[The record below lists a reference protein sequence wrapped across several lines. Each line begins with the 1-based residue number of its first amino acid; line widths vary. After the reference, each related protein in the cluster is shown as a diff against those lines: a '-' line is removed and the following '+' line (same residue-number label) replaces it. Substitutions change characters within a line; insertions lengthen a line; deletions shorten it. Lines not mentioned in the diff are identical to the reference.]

1 MNPTKYSPDTTLTL
15 QSLIRPAPHFE
26 TSPFKEHHLQ
36 VKTLNSPSRSNY
48 PSDWIVLS
56 FLGCFIILAWV
67 QFFYFKRM
75 KQILYAPLSQR
86 FLNLL
91 TKEGN
96 LFKERISIALT
107 LVYLFSYS
115 LFLSLIL
122 KEYVPG
128 HLARFGAPQVFALCA
143 VATSLFWM
151 LKIYIISLL
160 GTVFRTYFTTKDY
173 LQNILVSIFTTG
185 LILLPLL
192 ILTIFLHSD
201 ILLYITMISICLLYI
216 FRVMRGYFIGIS
228 MKKFSY
234 LFLFVYLCTLEIL
247 PLLVILKG
255 IFLLSKGF

>member
-1 MNPTKYSPDTTLTL
+1 LD
-15 QSLIRPAPHFE
+15 
-26 TSPFKEHHLQ
+26 
-36 VKTLNSPSRSNY
+36 
-48 PSDWIVLS
+48 
-56 FLGCFIILAWV
+56 
-67 QFFYFKRM
+67 
-75 KQILYAPLSQR
+75 
-86 FLNLL
+86 
-91 TKEGN
+91 
-96 LFKERISIALT
+96 
-107 LVYLFSYS
+107 
-115 LFLSLIL
+115 
-122 KEYVPG
+122 
-128 HLARFGAPQVFALCA
+128 RFGDTRVFALCA

-151 LKIYIISLL
+151 LKIYIIRLL

-173 LQNILVSIFTTG
+173 LQNILVSMFTTG

-228 MKKFSY
+228 IKKFSY